1 MEDRSGGDPD
11 LLSTNVTAF
20 LNAARKRP
28 ELAHLNTTFEP
39 SVPQVYIDVDL
50 ERALKQGVAVS
61 DIYQTIQT
69 FMGGS
74 FVNYFNRF
82 GREWQVYVCSR
93 YYSGSIIETITYTE
107 ARDRFADVLNRV
119 EATRDVI
126 LITRRGHANVAL
138 IAEEEL
144 SSLRETA
151 YLLRSSAN
159 ARRLLESLARS
170 MAGRIV
176 T

>member
-1 MEDRSGGDPD
+1 MPQGMAFAFSPPAIPGAGTSGDITFVLEDRSGGDPD

-28 ELAHLNTTFEP
+28 ELARLNTTFQP

-74 FVNYFNRF
+74 FGNYFNRV
-82 GREWQVYVCSR
+82 GREWQVYFQAE
-93 YYSGSIIETITYTE
+93 GE
-107 ARDRFADVLNRV
+107 DRTNLEDLGKFFVGNGNPQKV
-119 EATRDVI
+119 P
-126 LITRRGHANVAL
+126 
-138 IAEEEL
+138 L
-144 SSLRETA
+144 SW
-151 YLLRSSAN
+151 
-159 ARRLLESLARS
+159 
-170 MAGRIV
+170 
-176 T
+176 